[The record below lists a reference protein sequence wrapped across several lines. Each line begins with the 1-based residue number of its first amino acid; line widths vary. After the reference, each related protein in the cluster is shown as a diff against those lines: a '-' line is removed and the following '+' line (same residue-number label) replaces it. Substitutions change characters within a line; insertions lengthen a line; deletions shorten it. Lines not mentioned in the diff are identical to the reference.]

1 MDLATNLYAHTFTC
15 TYKHM
20 QSSGQLEGAPLNKTW
35 DLAVGLAGQ
44 GLAEG
49 SFFLGSFAEGISI
62 VT

>member
-1 MDLATNLYAHTFTC
+1 
-15 TYKHM
+15 M

-49 SFFLGSFAEGISI
+49 SFFSGSFAEGISI